1 MPEVMIRNLKNE
13 EVRKL
18 DLPDAVFSAPLKE
31 HLVYEAVHHYRAEQR
46 AGSASTKT
54 RGEVSGSG
62 RKLWRQKKT
71 GRARVGSI
79 RSPLWRTGGTVHGP
93 RPRDYGYAF
102 PRKMRQGALRSVLS
116 ERLREGRLLLVDQLS
131 LASHRTKEFLPVLSV
146 LGLEGASVLV
156 VDERGNRN
164 LELAA
169 RNLQSVELSQPFR
182 IQTYDVLAHEYLL
195 ITEAAASRLAERLS
209 R

>member
-18 DLPDAVFSAPLKE
+18 DLPDAVYSAPMKE
-31 HLVYEAVHHYRAEQR
+31 HLVYEAVNHYRAEQR
-46 AGSASTKT
+46 SGSASTKG

-71 GRARVGSI
+71 GRARIGSI

-102 PRKMRQGALRSVLS
+102 PKKMRQGALRSVIS
-116 ERLREGRLLLVDQLS
+116 ERLREGHLLVVEKFDLPT
-131 LASHRTKEFLPVLSV
+131 HRTKEILPILSD
-146 LGLEGASVLV
+146 LGIAGASVLV

-164 LELAA
+164 LELAV
-169 RNLQSVELSQPFR
+169 RNLQSVELSMPFR
-182 IQTYDVLAHEYLL
+182 MQTYNVLAHEYLL
-195 ITEAAASRLAERLS
+195 ITEAAASQLVERLS
-209 R
+209 K